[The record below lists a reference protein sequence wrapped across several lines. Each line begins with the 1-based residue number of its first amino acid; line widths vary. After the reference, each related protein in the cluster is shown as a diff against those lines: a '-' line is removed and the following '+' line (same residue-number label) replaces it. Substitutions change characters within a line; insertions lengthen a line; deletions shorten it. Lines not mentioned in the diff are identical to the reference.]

1 MTKKFIGLTDAQVD
15 ESRKQHGSN
24 KIREAEPETFWKQ
37 FLAGF
42 KDPMIRILCVIAI
55 IMLVMFFMG
64 HGEWYE
70 PVGTIIAVLL
80 VNFVS
85 AKTGVAN
92 DQAYKKLKE
101 SQKKDTAKVLRN
113 GVVAVIEADDIVV
126 GDIVI
131 LQSGDKILAD
141 GILADGR
148 LSVDN
153 SVLNGEA
160 EECRKTAADDGFVI
174 PDAITGETFV
184 DEHSLQKSRIPRSR
198 LS

>member
-24 KIREAEPETFWKQ
+24 KIREAEPEAFWKQ

-101 SQKKDTAKVLRN
+101 SQKKDTAKNIQGNAKTEKPRSEHKRKLTYKERMELQTV
-113 GVVAVIEADDIVV
+113 EADIAR
-126 GDIVI
+126 
-131 LQSGDKILAD
+131 LEEEKTQLEEALCSGA
-141 GILADGR
+141 
-148 LSVDN
+148 LSVDELTEK
-153 SVLNGEA
+153 SIRLPQLNAELDEKMMRWMELSEIGE
-160 EECRKTAADDGFVI
+160 
-174 PDAITGETFV
+174 
-184 DEHSLQKSRIPRSR
+184 
-198 LS
+198 